1 MKKQLQNLAVCALL
15 AIPTLGFAGGD
26 APLEAA
32 EEYVY
37 KVRQVSIPEA
47 EQLFME
53 PGVRIF
59 DVNTLELWA
68 EGYIPGAVFFNV
80 GNWKK
85 LLPKDKNTLI
95 VFYCANRLCSS
106 SQIAAYETMKLG
118 YTNVW
123 QMESMAGSFRG
134 GKSSF
139 LKEAAINQASFC
151 AVRDFSF
158 GSVLRVNCIN

>member
-68 EGYIPGAVFFNV
+68 EGYIPGACFLTSAT
-80 GNWKK
+80 G
-85 LLPKDKNTLI
+85 
-95 VFYCANRLCSS
+95 R
-106 SQIAAYETMKLG
+106 
-118 YTNVW
+118 
-123 QMESMAGSFRG
+123 
-134 GKSSF
+134 SSF
-139 LKEAAINQASFC
+139 PRI
-151 AVRDFSF
+151 RT
-158 GSVLRVNCIN
+158 R

>member
-37 KVRQVSIPEA
+37 KVRQVSIPE
-47 EQLFME
+47 
-53 PGVRIF
+53 
-59 DVNTLELWA
+59 A

-123 QMESMAGSFRG
+123 QMPDGIYGWKLTGRQVE
-134 GKSSF
+134 
-139 LKEAAINQASFC
+139 LP
-151 AVRDFSF
+151 
-158 GSVLRVNCIN
+158 

>member
-1 MKKQLQNLAVCALL
+1 MKKTLQTFAFSALAAL
-15 AIPTLGFAGGD
+15 PVLGWAGGD
-26 APLEAA
+26 APLEPA

-37 KVRQVSIPEA
+37 KVRQVSIMEA

-53 PGVRIF
+53 PGVHIY

-80 GNWKK
+80 GNWQK
-85 LLPKDKNTLI
+85 LLPKDKNALI

-123 QMESMAGSFRG
+123 QMPDGIYGWKLSGRHVE
-134 GKSSF
+134 
-139 LKEAAINQASFC
+139 LP
-151 AVRDFSF
+151 
-158 GSVLRVNCIN
+158 

>member
-106 SQIAAYETMKLG
+106 SQIAAYETATPMCG
-118 YTNVW
+118 RCP
-123 QMESMAGSFRG
+123 MESMAGSLRG

-139 LKEAAINQASFC
+139 LKEAAISQASFC